1 MRELKVC
8 VGELVFLGQNFPE
21 RHNGRFE
28 VALVHVALR
37 FVQQI
42 VQRIGE
48 LLRLAWRRFLC
59 LILLRSAAARGP
71 MRRYPQDKCEAGAGA
86 GASHGSADEAFVPFT
101 IVSEGPKDFDAPF
114 AERFAWPFACSPR
127 ERYRPVA
134 DSGFRATCSCVPA
147 PLI

>member
-8 VGELVFLGQNFPE
+8 VGEIGFLGQNFPE

-71 MRRYPQDKCEAGAGA
+71 MRRYPQDKCEAEAC
-86 GASHGSADEAFVPFT
+86 ASHGSADEAFVPFT
-101 IVSEGPKDFDAPF
+101 MVSAGPKDLDAPF
-114 AERFAWPFACSPR
+114 AERFSWPFASSTLGR
-127 ERYRPVA
+127 Q
-134 DSGFRATCSCVPA
+134 RAVR
-147 PLI
+147 